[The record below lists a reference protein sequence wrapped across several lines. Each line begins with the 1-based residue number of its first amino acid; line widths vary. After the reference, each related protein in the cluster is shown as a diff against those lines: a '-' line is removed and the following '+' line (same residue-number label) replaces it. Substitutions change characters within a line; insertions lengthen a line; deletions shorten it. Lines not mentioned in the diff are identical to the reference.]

1 MTDHP
6 GMLVLGSVKL
16 DRTENSSGCDEPFYE
31 FVVQACGACLEN
43 RLSLCQQRVF
53 ETATEQDLRAG
64 EQISL
69 TLVFVTVQV
78 KERVKE
84 MMRLKRKLFLCVLL

>member
-69 TLVFVTVQV
+69 H
-78 KERVKE
+78 
-84 MMRLKRKLFLCVLL
+84 LCSLLYRSRRGSRR